1 MLLAPT
7 LQGSVLMYRRHR
19 LAQRTQFERMRR
31 MGRAWTESRLVL
43 VTLSNDLPYS
53 RFGFVVGKRVG
64 KAVLRN
70 RIKRRMREAVAARL
84 SRIPPGWDIV
94 LVART
99 GIVGADFWSIAETLD
114 ALLVRAGITTQPRTR
129 AETGE

>member
-1 MLLAPT
+1 
-7 LQGSVLMYRRHR
+7 MYRRHR

-31 MGRAWTESRLVL
+31 MGRAWTEPRLVL

-99 GIVGADFWSIAETLD
+99 GTVGADFWSIAEALD
-114 ALLVRAGITTQPRTR
+114 ALLVRAGIMTQPRTR
-129 AETGE
+129 AGTGE